1 VSKPPWTG
9 KFLAANNGGEFLTV
23 NNHQSKGDY
32 AMNKTIY
39 IGEDLGMGANKVWG
53 PAGGLQVMSQ
63 VAVSAGGH
71 LGGMTGLK
79 AKRRPME
86 VRGSFGAFY
95 VGQGAHEYGR
105 PVENLD
111 FDRLTGAPEMRALLY
126 GTLAEY
132 QAMHGAF
139 KGPISLMVGLP
150 LQMMT
155 GEKAKE
161 FQNGVKS
168 WLRGVHEFEVDGTA
182 QKMEVEQ
189 ARLTSQPVGALFDYV
204 LNDVGEIVAERGSAL
219 LDEVGVI
226 SVGFN
231 TVELMVVKDQGAVER
246 FTQGNTIGVR
256 RLLELMNRD
265 GAFSLGEMDERL
277 RAGRMRSELK
287 SALPIWGREVNGE
300 IEKRWGQSY
309 RRFAKVIVVGGG
321 ALILK
326 DALTAQFGM
335 KAFMPNL
342 PVLSIARGLWK
353 LANLKK

>member
-1 VSKPPWTG
+1 
-9 KFLAANNGGEFLTV
+9 
-23 NNHQSKGDY
+23 
-32 AMNKTIY
+32 MNEMIY

-53 PAGGLQVMSQ
+53 PAGGLQVVSQ
-63 VAVSAGGH
+63 VATSVGGH
-71 LGGMTGLK
+71 LEGMTGLK
-79 AKRRPME
+79 AKHRPME
-86 VRGSFGAFY
+86 VRGNFGTFY
-95 VGQGAHEYGR
+95 VGQGAHEHGR

-132 QAMHGAF
+132 QATHGAF
-139 KGPISLMVGLP
+139 NAPISLMVGLP
-150 LQMMT
+150 LQMMM

-161 FQNGVKS
+161 FQGGVKS
-168 WLRGVHEFEVDGTA
+168 WLKGMHEFEVDGKA
-182 QKMEVEQ
+182 HALEVGQ
-189 ARLTSQPVGALFDYV
+189 VRLTSQPVGALFDYV
-204 LNDVGEIVAERGSAL
+204 LEESGQIMSDRAGAL

-256 RLLELMNRD
+256 RLLELMNQD
-265 GAFSLGEMDERL
+265 GLFSLGELDERL
-277 RAGRMRSELK
+277 RAGRLKNELK

-326 DALTAQFGM
+326 DLLTAQFGM
-335 KAFMPNL
+335 KAFVPNL

-353 LANLKK
+353 LANRK

>member
-1 VSKPPWTG
+1 MDE
-9 KFLAANNGGEFLTV
+9 LI
-23 NNHQSKGDY
+23 Q
-32 AMNKTIY
+32 

-53 PAGGLQVMSQ
+53 PAGGLQMVSQ
-63 VAVSAGGH
+63 VATSVGGH

-79 AKRRPME
+79 ARRRPME
-86 VRGSFGAFY
+86 VRGNFGAFY

-132 QAMHGAF
+132 QAAHGAF
-139 KGPISLMVGLP
+139 GTPISLMVGLP
-150 LQMMT
+150 LQMMV
-155 GEKAKE
+155 GDKAKE
-161 FQNGVKS
+161 FQSGVKS
-168 WLRGVHEFEVDGTA
+168 WLKGTHEFEVDGKA
-182 QKMEVEQ
+182 QMVEVSQ
-189 ARLTSQPVGALFDYV
+189 VRMTSQPVGALFDYV
-204 LNDVGEIVAERGSAL
+204 LDDGGQIVAERAGAL

-231 TVELMVVKDQGAVER
+231 TVEMMVVKDQGAVER

-256 RLLELMNRD
+256 RLLELMNY
-265 GAFSLGEMDERL
+265 AELFSLGELDERL
-277 RAGRMRSELK
+277 RAGLMKSELK

-309 RRFAKVIVVGGG
+309 RRFARVIVVGGG

-335 KAFMPNL
+335 KAFVPNL

-353 LANLKK
+353 LANRK